1 MKVINFRIYKI
12 EVERNQKISK
22 NNIAYDSIKS
32 MALEIL
38 KIQLLNNN
46 NVLYLFICNVIF

>member
-38 KIQLLNNN
+38 KIKLLNNN